1 MALNRVVLTPPLSGC
16 GGWASGRTHL
26 GSWQNRSVPGE
37 GTPAATCETSH
48 SQECWSPILQA
59 WGCLS
64 WNQRAPDEG
73 APTATCETLHSL
85 EFWLPILQAWGC
97 LPWNQRAPDEGVP
110 AATCETLYSQEYWS
124 PVPLAWDFLPWNQ
137 HPSCQR
143 DPRWQGEVPSS
154 REHRFFASLCLETKG
169 SPIRRHPLSYCL
181 GAAGGRRPGAW
192 DGHTFMPQAT
202 ER

>member
-1 MALNRVVLTPPLSGC
+1 MALKKVVLTTPLSGG
-16 GGWASGRTHL
+16 GGWASGRTHPGFSSSVKTEI
-26 GSWQNRSVPGE
+26 GSWQNRSVPDE
-37 GTPAATCETSH
+37 GTPAATCETRH
-48 SQECWSPILQA
+48 SP
-59 WGCLS
+59 
-64 WNQRAPDEG
+64 
-73 APTATCETLHSL
+73 
-85 EFWLPILQAWGC
+85 EFWLPVPLAWGC

-110 AATCETLYSQEYWS
+110 AATCETLYSQEYWL

-154 REHRFFASLCLETKG
+154 REHRFFSSLCLKNKG
-169 SPIRRHPLSYCL
+169 PPIRRHPLSYCL